1 MKAVFASRN
10 PHKFEQVARLLPGIE
25 LLRLDDVAP
34 GIALDEPFDTFE
46 ENALAKARTV
56 AAAAGMIA
64 LADDSGLEVDG
75 LGGAPGVKSARY
87 AGENA
92 TDEQNNLK
100 LVGALES
107 VPEGRRTCR
116 YRCVA
121 VAVWPG
127 GRELVAHGTC
137 AGRVVAEGRGTLG
150 FGYDPHVVPDGETR
164 TMAEIPLDEKLAFS
178 HRGRAFRALLKKMEV
193 ARISDLTEGVRIARG
208 IDALDEETVET
219 DPIVL
224 FGRWLASAL
233 EYERG
238 EPNAMTLATSTREG
252 RVSARTVLLRGFDD
266 RGFVFYSNYRSRK
279 GRDLAENP
287 QAALIF
293 LWAELQR
300 QVSVTG
306 KVEQLSS
313 EESLRYFRT
322 RPRGHQ
328 LAAWASRQ
336 SAVIASRA
344 ALDADMRR
352 LEETY
357 KDRDVPL
364 PPHWG
369 GYRLVPDAVEFWQ
382 GRPDRLHDR
391 LRFRRGGDYDDW
403 VLERLAP

>member
-137 AGRVVAEGRGTLG
+137 ACLLYTSDA
-150 FGYDPHVVPDGETR
+150 
-164 TMAEIPLDEKLAFS
+164 ADE
-178 HRGRAFRALLKKMEV
+178 
-193 ARISDLTEGVRIARG
+193 
-208 IDALDEETVET
+208 
-219 DPIVL
+219 
-224 FGRWLASAL
+224 
-233 EYERG
+233 
-238 EPNAMTLATSTREG
+238 
-252 RVSARTVLLRGFDD
+252 
-266 RGFVFYSNYRSRK
+266 
-279 GRDLAENP
+279 
-287 QAALIF
+287 
-293 LWAELQR
+293 
-300 QVSVTG
+300 
-306 KVEQLSS
+306 
-313 EESLRYFRT
+313 
-322 RPRGHQ
+322 
-328 LAAWASRQ
+328 
-336 SAVIASRA
+336 
-344 ALDADMRR
+344 
-352 LEETY
+352 
-357 KDRDVPL
+357 
-364 PPHWG
+364 
-369 GYRLVPDAVEFWQ
+369 
-382 GRPDRLHDR
+382 
-391 LRFRRGGDYDDW
+391 
-403 VLERLAP
+403 